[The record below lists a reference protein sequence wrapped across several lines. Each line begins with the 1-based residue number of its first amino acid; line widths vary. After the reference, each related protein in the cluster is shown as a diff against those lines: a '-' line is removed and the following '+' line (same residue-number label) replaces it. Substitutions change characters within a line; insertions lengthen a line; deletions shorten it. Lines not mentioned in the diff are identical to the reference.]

1 MGRQTAVPEHKLR
14 RGRFLKNSQKGLAD
28 RAMDRDTKSSS
39 PGETTTDP
47 TPAGMEAEAWHSL
60 AAGEVLARL
69 RATADGLS
77 GEEAGERLKR
87 YGPNALRAAKP
98 VSAWKILLD
107 QFRSVV
113 VLLLFAAA
121 AVAWLIGDPLEAAA
135 VLAVLA
141 INAALGFATEYRARG
156 AMAALLRLEV
166 PHAMVIRDGR
176 PRQVEAHALVPGDV
190 VLVEAGQSVPAD
202 ARLLAATELRTNEA
216 ALTGESLPVSKRTG
230 APLPADTPLAERANL
245 VFMSTAVVAGS
256 GRAVVVATGMETEV
270 GRIGGLV
277 GGIREERTPLE
288 HRLDEL
294 GRRLVWVTLA
304 VAALVIGLGLLRGE
318 PIGRMVET
326 GIALAIAAVPEGLA
340 AVSTIALAVGVA
352 RMARRNALVRR
363 LPAVESLG
371 SATTVC
377 TDKTGTLTAGEMT
390 VTTIWA
396 GGRTYGVTGTGYRP
410 EGTFTREGREVDAAA
425 VPELERALRIG
436 ALANRAA
443 LEPADGAWE
452 IRGDPTE
459 AAFLVVAGKAGLDRE
474 ELLERWPEMGELPFS
489 SERMLMATYHHDSE
503 GPLACVK
510 GAPARVLERCD
521 TLHTPSGE
529 IELDTSGREEVLL
542 RNRELAASGLRVLA
556 LAEGRVDA
564 LGEDSLQGLTF
575 VGLVGMSD
583 PPAAGVRETIERFH
597 GAGIRTVMITGDQRL
612 TAEAVARELGILRP
626 GDQVVEG
633 RELQGAAPE
642 ELADGLARVSA
653 LSRVSPED
661 KLRIVEALQERGE
674 IVAMLG
680 DGVND
685 APALKKADIGVAM
698 GVRGTDVAKEA
709 AAVVLQDDRFQTI
722 GAAVEEG
729 RVIFDNIRKFV
740 FYLFSCNVAEVF
752 VILGASILGLPQ
764 PLLPLQILWLNL
776 VTDTFPALSLAVE
789 PGEPGV
795 MRRPPRNPRKAIL
808 SARFARAVGVYA
820 LLITVV
826 TLAAFLWA
834 LSGPASDPA
843 RAITVAFMT
852 LALAQ
857 TFHLGNARGREPV
870 VAWGRATANLWAL
883 VAVAVTVA
891 LQLLAVYYAPL
902 ARVLGVVPI
911 SVADWWVIVPLAL
924 LPAVVGQVIA
934 WMGAVRRRRTG
945 TRGARSGRR

>member
-1 MGRQTAVPEHKLR
+1 MTSPNLGEACHAL
-14 RGRFLKNSQKGLAD
+14 
-28 RAMDRDTKSSS
+28 
-39 PGETTTDP
+39 PGE
-47 TPAGMEAEAWHSL
+47 
-60 AAGEVLARL
+60 EVLARL
-69 RATADGLS
+69 EAPADGLS
-77 GEEAGERLKR
+77 EAEARGRLERF
-87 YGPNALRAAKP
+87 GPNALRAAKP
-98 VSAWKILLD
+98 VSAWKILAD

-113 VLLLFAAA
+113 VLLLAAA
-121 AVAWLIGDPLEAAA
+121 AVVAWVIGDPIEAAA
-135 VLAVLA
+135 VIAVLV

-166 PHAMVIRDGR
+166 PHATVLRDGR
-176 PRQVEAHALVPGDV
+176 PREIAAQGLVPGDV
-190 VLVEAGQSVPAD
+190 FLLEAGQSVPAD
-202 ARLLAATELRTNEA
+202 ARLLAAAELRTNEA
-216 ALTGESLPVSKRTG
+216 ALTGESLPVRKDAG
-230 APLPADTPLAERANL
+230 AVLAPDTPLAERVNR
-245 VFMSTAVVAGS
+245 VYMSTAVAAGS
-256 GRAVVVATGMETEV
+256 GRAVVVSTGMETEV

-288 HRLDEL
+288 HRLDAL
-294 GRRLVWVTLA
+294 GRRLVWVTLG
-304 VAALVIGLGLLRGE
+304 VAGVVVGLGLLRGE
-318 PIGRMVET
+318 ALGPMLET

-390 VTTIWA
+390 VTTLWVA
-396 GGRTYGVTGTGYRP
+396 GREYRVGGTGYRP
-410 EGTFTREGREVDAAA
+410 EGGFAVDGEPVELPREPV
-425 VPELERALRIG
+425 LERALRVG
-436 ALANRAA
+436 ALANRAS
-443 LEPADGAWE
+443 LEPAEGAWT

-459 AAFLVVAGKAGLDRE
+459 AALLVAARKAGMERD
-474 ELLERWPEMGELPFS
+474 ELLERWPETGELPFS
-489 SERMLMATYHHDSE
+489 SERMLMATFHRGAE
-503 GPLACVK
+503 GSLAYVK
-510 GAPARVLERCD
+510 GAPARVLERSAS
-521 TLHTPSGE
+521 LLTPSGE
-529 IELDTSGREEVLL
+529 VPLDAASRERVLEK
-542 RNRELAASGLRVLA
+542 NRELAARGLRVLA
-556 LAEGRVDA
+556 LAEGTAVSP
-564 LGEDSLQGLTF
+564 GEGELQGLTL

-626 GDQVVEG
+626 GDEVAEG
-633 RELQGAAPE
+633 RELLGLSPE
-642 ELADGLARVSA
+642 EVAGRLARVSA

-661 KLRIVEALQERGE
+661 KLRIVEAFQHRGE

-698 GVRGTDVAKEA
+698 GIRGTDVAKEA

-752 VILGASILGLPQ
+752 VILGASLLGLPQ

-789 PGEPGV
+789 PGEADV
-795 MRRPPRNPRKAIL
+795 MRRPPHDPQRAIL
-808 SARFARAVGVYA
+808 SAGFVRAIGFYA
-820 LLITVV
+820 LLITGV
-826 TLAAFLWA
+826 TLAAFLWVLRA
-834 LSGPASDPA
+834 PGADPA

-857 TFHLGNARGREPV
+857 TFHLGNARAREPV
-870 VAWGRATANLWAL
+870 LGWRRATANRWAL
-883 VAVAVTVA
+883 AAMAVTVA
-891 LQLLAVYYAPL
+891 LQLLAVYFTPLGRVLDVVPL
-902 ARVLGVVPI
+902 AP
-911 SVADWWVIVPLAL
+911 ADWAVVVPLAL
-924 LPAVVGQVIA
+924 LPAVVGQGIA
-934 WMGAVRRRRTG
+934 LLGRSRRRRTAAG
-945 TRGARSGRR
+945 S